1 VLAAA
6 IIAMTGCDSCAP
18 PPEVPDDPRAGT
30 SEKVAVGGV
39 AGEKKSV
46 HDAPPPF
53 VAEATIVKRSG
64 EVTVAR
70 SEQTRK
76 APGLAEQEDGLFVG
90 DSIATAEGASAVLDI
105 GFETRLELGPS
116 SRLSIGI
123 HRPFE
128 LVLHVGQATLSGP
141 PIKGVTK
148 RFMVLT
154 PGALVFYAGPEMDI
168 AVAPTGDVRVD
179 VIDCPRTPPIQP
191 ADRSLPERTPRARC
205 TILYTQEQED
215 LETGD
220 SVSIDPALAVERGK
234 VAAAAG
240 IDDWMAERAGSL
252 AKAPA
257 TRVNQFAGW
266 IGTALDDVRAMI
278 DDIKARRERNKEL
291 IKTLGELRKAGKA
304 DASKAAA
311 KAGKDIEAPRSEIE
325 EVKMELTENS
335 SMQYKLR
342 HRLLMRWSQASLHLQ
357 LLEPELSDENLASVG
372 KTPVEIAQALEG
384 LGEEIHGLFSRKPG
398 HKKSPKYMPR
408 SFFKHGLDNPMPKKR
423 IEKVP

>member
-6 IIAMTGCDSCAP
+6 VIAMTGCDSCAP
-18 PPEVPDDPRAGT
+18 PHEIPDAVGAGKT
-30 SEKVAVGGV
+30 EKVAVGGV
-39 AGEKKSV
+39 AGEKKAV

-76 APGLAEQEDGLFVG
+76 TPGMAGQDDALFVG
-90 DSIATAEGASAVLDI
+90 DSVATAEGASAVLDI
-105 GFETRLELGPS
+105 GFDTRLELGPS
-116 SRLSIGI
+116 SRVSIGI

-128 LVLHVGQATLSGP
+128 LVLHVGRATLSGG

-148 RFMVLT
+148 RFMLLT
-154 PGALVFYAGPEMDI
+154 PGALVFYAGPKMDV

-179 VIDCPRTPPIQP
+179 VVDCPKTPPIQP
-191 ADRSLPERTPRARC
+191 ADRSLPQRPPRARC
-205 TILYTQEQED
+205 TILYAQEQED

-220 SVSIDPALAVERGK
+220 VLSIDPALAVQRSTMQE
-234 VAAAAG
+234 VTG

-252 AKAPA
+252 GKDPA
-257 TRVNQFAGW
+257 ARVTQFAGW
-266 IGTALDDVRAMI
+266 IGSALEDVRAMI

-291 IKTLGELRKAGKA
+291 IKTLRDLRKAGKA
-304 DASKAAA
+304 DSSEAAA
-311 KAGKDIEAPRSEIE
+311 QAGEDLEAPRSEIE

-342 HRLLMRWSQASLHLQ
+342 HGLLMRWSQASLHLQ

-372 KTPVEIAQALEG
+372 KTPAQLAQALED

-398 HKKSPKYMPR
+398 HKKSPKYMPK
-408 SFFKHGLDNPMPKKR
+408 SFFKHGLDKPMPKKR
-423 IEKVP
+423 IEKAP